1 MCGIVGL
8 VDTKQPDLPD
18 ALVDAMRDVMLN
30 RGPDGVGAFREGPVA
45 MAMRRLS
52 VIDLA
57 HGWQPLYSR
66 GDRVVAFQN
75 GEIYNYRTLRSELER
90 AGFAFT
96 TQSDTEVLAHGY
108 AQWGIDGLLE
118 RVDGMYAIV
127 ILDRDR
133 RELHLARDRFGEK
146 PLFYVAASGPLRL
159 LLRSLRSRS
168 AAVGEREVDT
178 LSLDRYLALHYVPGD
193 RTILAGIRR
202 VMPGERL
209 RVPLGSLIAERHT
222 YYRLPTQGGP
232 PVSEEELSRLI
243 EASVR
248 SRLVADVPVGV
259 FLSGGIDSSL
269 VAAIAAR
276 ENPQINTFS
285 IGFPSAAHD
294 ESPHAREVARHIG
307 STHHEFVFDEG
318 KFMELLPEVA
328 SALDE
333 PLGDQA
339 ALPLFWLCREA
350 RKFVTVALSGEGADE
365 IFGGYSY
372 YARAYGGARR
382 SLRSAL
388 RSLVR
393 GQPGHA
399 GPMRFLDPVSLTTPS
414 GFPLLSDLGMRER
427 MITDRPSE
435 GDEWE
440 SGLIA
445 ELLRCKEPGR
455 RASIADMASWLPD
468 DLLVKFDRMAM
479 AHSLE
484 GRAPFLQPDVVAA
497 GLSRLAARSAFRVR
511 EVEGRAAFSRR
522 TLGPARDPRAPQAGI
537 RAAHAQMAGS
547 LVQEVPDWRAYF
559 DRRVGDIV
567 DASGPPPTSRTSS
580 GTACATNAFS
590 SRW

>member
-1 MCGIVGL
+1 MRP
-8 VDTKQPDLPD
+8 DTLD
-18 ALVDAMRDVMLN
+18 
-30 RGPDGVGAFREGPVA
+30 FRLFGTRA
-45 MAMRRLS
+45 
-52 VIDLA
+52 I
-57 HGWQPLYSR
+57 
-66 GDRVVAFQN
+66 VAFQN
-75 GEIYNYRTLRSELER
+75 GEIYNYRRLRSELER
-90 AGFAFT
+90 AGFSFA

-108 AQWGIDGLLE
+108 AHWGIEGLLE
-118 RVDGMYAIV
+118 RIDGMYAIA

-146 PLFYVAASGPLRL
+146 PLFFRATPGRFAYASDLSVLAALPW
-159 LLRSLRSRS
+159 
-168 AAVGEREVDT
+168 AAEEPVDR

-209 RVPLGSLIAERHT
+209 RVPLGPLELERHR
-222 YYRLPTQGGP
+222 YYRLPAQDGL

-318 KFMELLPEVA
+318 KFLELLPEVA

-372 YARAYGGARR
+372 YALAHGGVRRSFRSVLRGLARR
-382 SLRSAL
+382 PPA
-388 RSLVR
+388 
-393 GQPGHA
+393 HT
-399 GPMRFLDPVSLTTPS
+399 GPVRFLDPASLTTLS
-414 GFPLLSDLGMRER
+414 GFPLLADFGIRER
-427 MITDRPSE
+427 LVPDRPSE

-484 GRAPFLQPDVVAA
+484 GRAPFLHPDVAAA
-497 GLSRLAARSAFRVR
+497 GLSRLAPDQRFAPGRSKVALRR
-511 EVEGRAAFSRR
+511 IAGRWVPPAILERPKQGFVLPMRKWLEAWSR
-522 TLGPARDPRAPQAGI
+522 
-537 RAAHAQMAGS
+537 
-547 LVQEVPDWRAYF
+547 EVPDLRAYF

-567 DASGPPPTSRTSS
+567 DASGAAAYVEHEQRHGVRNERLLFALVMLAEWRSRFAERTVALRARIKVLAP
-580 GTACATNAFS
+580 GYGRT
-590 SRW
+590 

>member
-8 VDTKQPDLPD
+8 VDTKQPDFPD
-18 ALVDAMRDVMLN
+18 ALLDAMRDVMRN
-30 RGPDGVGAFREGPVA
+30 RGPDGVGTFREGPIA

-52 VIDLA
+52 VIDLE

-66 GDRVVAFQN
+66 GGRVVAFQN
-75 GEIYNYRTLRSELER
+75 GEIYNYRPLRSELESL
-90 AGFAFT
+90 GFLFA

-108 AQWGIDGLLE
+108 AHWGIEGLLD
-118 RVDGMYAIV
+118 RIDGMYAIA

-146 PLFYVAASGPLRL
+146 PLFYQAVPGRFAYASDLTALAALPWAGDAP
-159 LLRSLRSRS
+159 
-168 AAVGEREVDT
+168 VDP

-193 RTILAGIRR
+193 RTILAGAQR

-209 RVPLGSLIAERHT
+209 RIPLDSLVPEKAR
-222 YYRLPTQGGP
+222 YYRLPASVGSP
-232 PVSEEELSRLI
+232 ISDEELSRLI

-276 ENPQINTFS
+276 ENPHINTFS

-339 ALPLFWLCREA
+339 TLPLFWLCREA

-372 YARAYGGARR
+372 YARATGGRAR
-382 SLRSAL
+382 SLRSAVRDL
-388 RSLVR
+388 FGVGRPCRSDAFPRSSVA
-393 GQPGHA
+393 HDA
-399 GPMRFLDPVSLTTPS
+399 IRFPASLGSRDS
-414 GFPLLSDLGMRER
+414 GAPDSG
-427 MITDRPSE
+427 RPSE
-435 GDEWE
+435 ATNGNRSDG
-440 SGLIA
+440 SNSLVA
-445 ELLRCKEPGR
+445 RNPVAGR
-455 RASIADMASWLPD
+455 RW
-468 DLLVKFDRMAM
+468 
-479 AHSLE
+479 
-484 GRAPFLQPDVVAA
+484 
-497 GLSRLAARSAFRVR
+497 
-511 EVEGRAAFSRR
+511 R
-522 TLGPARDPRAPQAGI
+522 T
-537 RAAHAQMAGS
+537 
-547 LVQEVPDWRAYF
+547 W
-559 DRRVGDIV
+559 
-567 DASGPPPTSRTSS
+567 PPGFPTTS
-580 GTACATNAFS
+580 
-590 SRW
+590 